1 MFIFNI
7 NMRVRRKYPREKIIF
22 AAETFCADFQFVVV
36 LSHPSLSLLQLSFVG
51 VSIYKFPSAVTGKM
65 ANIIGDWITEK

>member
-7 NMRVRRKYPREKIIF
+7 NMRVRRKYLREEIIF
-22 AAETFCADFQFVVV
+22 AVKIFCADFQFVVV

-51 VSIYKFPSAVTGKM
+51 VSIYKFPSATGKM

>member
-7 NMRVRRKYPREKIIF
+7 NMRVGSKYPREKIIF
-22 AAETFCADFQFVVV
+22 AAETFCADFKFVVV

-51 VSIYKFPSAVTGKM
+51 VSIYKFPSATGKM